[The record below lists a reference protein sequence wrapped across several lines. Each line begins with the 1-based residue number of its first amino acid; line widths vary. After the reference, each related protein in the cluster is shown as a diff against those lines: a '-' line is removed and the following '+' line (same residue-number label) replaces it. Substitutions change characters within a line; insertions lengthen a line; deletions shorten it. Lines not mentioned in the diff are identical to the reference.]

1 MSDDKDQLLEF
12 PCEFP
17 VKVMGRDE
25 EAFEQ
30 AVLEIFNRHLE
41 DVEAASI
48 RSRPSRTGKFLSI
61 TVTFTAES
69 KAQLDALYSDL
80 SSHELVLFCL

>member
-30 AVLEIFNRHLE
+30 AVLEIFDRHLE

-61 TVTFTAES
+61 TVTFTAQS

-80 SSHELVLFCL
+80 SGHELVLFCL

>member
-30 AVLEIFNRHLE
+30 AVLEIFDRHLE
-41 DVEAASI
+41 DVKAASI